1 MLDELIN
8 DEFVPQCIS
17 IDVGQIDQLGFDLLE
32 WKVGASSLTFLFH
45 CINALVSHGAI
56 KSWYWEVARTNI
68 SGSLETHRD
77 CSSLSKA
84 YRLSMISILL

>member
-32 WKVGASSLTFLFH
+32 
-45 CINALVSHGAI
+45 
-56 KSWYWEVARTNI
+56 
-68 SGSLETHRD
+68 
-77 CSSLSKA
+77 
-84 YRLSMISILL
+84 